1 MANQSGIGETRHFSP
16 DGEPISLV
24 DSEAWRFEASDLDR
38 AVAQSARS
46 LKPFL
51 KAKLK

>member
-1 MANQSGIGETRHFSP
+1 MQENPFKPT
-16 DGEPISLV
+16 GEPISLV
-24 DSEAWRFEASDLDR
+24 DSEAWRFDNSDLDR
-38 AVAQSARS
+38 AVAESASS